1 LGGLS
6 FSAVCPI
13 FLLDLNYGYFYF
25 VGTQVHECH
34 SAAEKDTTGCV
45 KTLIQ
50 SLLTFD
56 YY

>member
-25 VGTQVHECH
+25 VGIQVHECH
-34 SAAEKDTTGCV
+34 SAAEKDTTGV
-45 KTLIQ
+45 LKP
-50 SLLTFD
+50 
-56 YY
+56 Y